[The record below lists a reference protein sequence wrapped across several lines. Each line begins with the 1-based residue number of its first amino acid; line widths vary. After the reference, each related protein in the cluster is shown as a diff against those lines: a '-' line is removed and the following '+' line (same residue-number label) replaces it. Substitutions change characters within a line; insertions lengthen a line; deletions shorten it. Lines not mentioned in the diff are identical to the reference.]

1 MNKDIARHFYAPH
14 KRRTTRSLTLTGR
27 TVTLTE
33 RVAGKPQQTSLV
45 KLSHDS
51 VSEAQAFFDKLGEQQ
66 KILGYVELFLN

>member
-1 MNKDIARHFYAPH
+1 MTKDIARHFYAPH
-14 KRRTTRSLTLTGR
+14 KRRTTRSLTLSGR

-33 RVAGKPQQTSLV
+33 RVAGKPQTSLV

-51 VSEAQAFFDKLGEQQ
+51 VSEAQAFYDKLGEQQ